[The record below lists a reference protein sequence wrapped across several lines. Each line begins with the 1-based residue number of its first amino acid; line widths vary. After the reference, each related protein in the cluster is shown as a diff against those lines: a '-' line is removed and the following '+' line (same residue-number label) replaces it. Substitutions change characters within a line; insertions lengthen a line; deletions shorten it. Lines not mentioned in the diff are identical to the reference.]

1 MFANQKLNNK
11 YQIIKPTPTPKT
23 NEKETKM
30 EEEINTDIYHT
41 PKKETKQ
48 IKNNIEQDKINNNNI
63 ELKEEEEAILQP
75 ISNINEENPL
85 NIKLNHEKEI
95 IKVEIG
101 KNIFVRI
108 IQTEKKFYIDFC
120 KFYKGYP
127 TKKNIKIEYETYI
140 KLHDIITEE
149 MKLKHN

>member
-48 IKNNIEQDKINNNNI
+48 IKNNIEQDKN
-63 ELKEEEEAILQP
+63 
-75 ISNINEENPL
+75 SNCRNR
-85 NIKLNHEKEI
+85 KL
-95 IKVEIG
+95 
-101 KNIFVRI
+101 
-108 IQTEKKFYIDFC
+108 C
-120 KFYKGYP
+120 
-127 TKKNIKIEYETYI
+127 
-140 KLHDIITEE
+140 
-149 MKLKHN
+149 